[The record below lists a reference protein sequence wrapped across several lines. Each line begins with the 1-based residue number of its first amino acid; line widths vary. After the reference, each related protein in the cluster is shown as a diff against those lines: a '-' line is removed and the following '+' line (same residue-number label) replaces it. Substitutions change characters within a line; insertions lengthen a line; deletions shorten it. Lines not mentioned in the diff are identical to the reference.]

1 MTTID
6 ATIYNNPTINIAIIG
21 CISSGKSTLMNSLF
35 GETYSSMH
43 IKRTTMSPQV
53 YCTDKTISSN
63 PVHAQRVRAQN
74 DEINKKLYAEGKI
87 SSCQEVEYM
96 VPSMPDIFSETVN
109 GGLVEYRIYDI
120 PGLNDGATKQTF
132 YNYISN
138 NFYKFDLI
146 IYNIDINSG
155 LNTTDEID
163 ILNLIKTN
171 IEKIKREHQREARL
185 IVVCN
190 KCDDLIKSDKP
201 KSSLID
207 SVGSWIVGSG
217 FKPKQAEK
225 FEGLISVNEEIEEMY
240 GQVRSIIDKHFGLKI
255 PIIKYSA
262 SNTYVYRCVKI
273 RGKHFRPEHLDP
285 AYIDKM
291 GRDNFGPTP
300 WARKSGGKTL
310 DQKWQLISAE
320 LSENLDESLVLSGF
334 NNLKITISIVV
345 GHMYIYDLMYSK
357 INYHKKVEDF
367 ETRYNFI
374 MKLNKQ
380 FNCNYGDK
388 QLNEYATLFIDHLDK
403 KYNPT
408 QIINS
413 SNYASMAEYYKHLVW
428 LNSLQLLTHSYNK
441 QIKNK
446 IAEYKTNENNYGLL
460 SIENGTKTYTD
471 IKEIIKLC
479 TETIRISGPE
489 RIERSIIIKGL
500 IKIIKIQDANEFIWF
515 LCKSKV
521 DQSILIGMW
530 MNIIVN
536 NINVNPTITVP
547 IKNYI
552 DKLYYTTS
560 NEYFNYMSA
569 HIFPVPQRI
578 EYPCVALIDTI
589 NGYKPFINDF
599 AQFIL
604 GSTPK

>member
-6 ATIYNNPTINIAIIG
+6 ANIYNNPTINIAIIG

-63 PVHAQRVRAQN
+63 PVHAQKVRAQN

-87 SSCQEVEYM
+87 TSCQEVEYI

-171 IEKIKREHQREARL
+171 IEKIKKEHQRDARL

-190 KCDDLIKSDKP
+190 KCDDLIKSDK
-201 KSSLID
+201 SLIR
-207 SVGSWIVGSG
+207 SMSMSSG
-217 FKPKQAEK
+217 FKSKKTEK
-225 FEGLISVNEEIEEMY
+225 FEELISVNEEIEEMY
-240 GQVRSIIDKHFGLKI
+240 SQVRSIIDKHFGPKI

-334 NNLKITISIVV
+334 NNLKITISTIV

-357 INYHKKVEDF
+357 INYHKNIEDF

-380 FNCNYGDK
+380 FNCDYGYG
-388 QLNEYATLFIDHLDK
+388 QLNEYVTLFIDYLDK

-408 QIINS
+408 QIINA

-428 LNSLQLLTHSYNK
+428 LNSLQLPAYWTVWK
-441 QIKNK
+441 QIKIR
-446 IAEYKTNENNYGLL
+446 IANYKTNENNYGLL
-460 SIENGTKTYTD
+460 SIENGTKIYTD
-471 IKEIIKLC
+471 IEEIIKLC

-489 RIERSIIIKGL
+489 RVERTIIIKGF
-500 IKIIKIQDANEFIWF
+500 IKIIKIKDANKFFWF

-521 DQSILIGMW
+521 DQSILIRMW
-530 MNIIVN
+530 INIIVN
-536 NINVNPTITVP
+536 SININPPITVP

-560 NEYFNYMSA
+560 NEYFNYIST

-578 EYPCVALIDTI
+578 EYPCVDLTDTI
-589 NGYKPFINDF
+589 DVYKAFVNDF
-599 AQFIL
+599 ATFIL
-604 GSTPK
+604 GSTPE

>member
-6 ATIYNNPTINIAIIG
+6 ANIYNNPTINIAIIG

-53 YCTDKTISSN
+53 YCTDKNISSN
-63 PVHAQRVRAQN
+63 PVHAQKVRAQN

-96 VPSMPDIFSETVN
+96 VPSMPDIFSDTVN

-190 KCDDLIKSDKP
+190 KCDDLIKSEK
-201 KSSLID
+201 SLIAYMR
-207 SVGSWIVGSG
+207 GE
-217 FKPKQAEK
+217 FKSKQTEK
-225 FEGLISVNEEIEEMY
+225 FEELISVNDEIEEMY
-240 GQVRSIIDKHFGLKI
+240 SQVRSIIDKHFGPKI

-291 GRDNFGPTP
+291 GRDNFGPIP
-300 WARKSGGKTL
+300 WAKKSGGKTL

-334 NNLKITISIVV
+334 NNLKITISTLV
-345 GHMYIYDLMYSK
+345 GHTYIYDLMYSK
-357 INYHKKVEDF
+357 INYHKTVEDF

-388 QLNEYATLFIDHLDK
+388 QLNDYATLFINYLDK

-408 QIINS
+408 QIINC
-413 SNYASMAEYYKHLVW
+413 SNNASMEEYYKHLVW
-428 LNSLQLLTHSYNK
+428 LNGLQLPAHNK

-446 IAEYKTNENNYGLL
+446 IAEYKTNKNNYDLL

-471 IKEIIKLC
+471 IEEIIKLC

-489 RIERSIIIKGL
+489 RIEETIIIKGL
-500 IKIIKIQDANEFIWF
+500 IKIIKIQDANKFICF
-515 LCKSKV
+515 LWENKV
-521 DQSILIGMW
+521 DQSILIRMW
-530 MNIIVN
+530 INIIIN
-536 NINVNPTITVP
+536 SININPTITVP

-578 EYPCVALIDTI
+578 DFPCVALIDTI
-589 NGYKPFINDF
+589 NGYKPFINEF
-599 AQFIL
+599 ATFIL